1 MGRAS
6 TPTQHRTKVG
16 ADRYSVLLSFDM
28 RGSRQTVQG
37 QNTSAAPPEV
47 VYLSPADNC
56 DGLLASRLRDGNQT
70 VISPRISLSESLSAL
85 HPTFRTTSSILV
97 HIQ

>member
-16 ADRYSVLLSFDM
+16 ADRYAVLLSFDM

-37 QNTSAAPPEV
+37 QNTSAAPPEKIRI
-47 VYLSPADNC
+47 
-56 DGLLASRLRDGNQT
+56 LLANPQVLKLVWLSGSNGT
-70 VISPRISLSESLSAL
+70 VIRSL
-85 HPTFRTTSSILV
+85 P
-97 HIQ
+97 